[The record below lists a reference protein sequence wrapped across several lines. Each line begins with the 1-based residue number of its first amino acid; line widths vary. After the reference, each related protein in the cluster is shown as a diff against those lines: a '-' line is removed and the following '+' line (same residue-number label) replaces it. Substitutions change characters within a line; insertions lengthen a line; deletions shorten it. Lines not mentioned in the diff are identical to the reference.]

1 MEMFLA
7 EVLRYAPCSV
17 ALRAEGKMQT
27 AEVRGGFVVFAE
39 YAEQTPPRTSAVKIN
54 GLLKLKVSWNIKI

>member
-1 MEMFLA
+1 MFLA

-27 AEVRGGFVVFAE
+27 AEVRGGTQRFLLFCAE
-39 YAEQTPPRTSAVKIN
+39 CAEQTPPRTSAVK
-54 GLLKLKVSWNIKI
+54 KIDC